1 MMWKWWVEK
10 SDVTIRRIRRCGGS
24 QPNIL
29 PPPFSSLL
37 HNHCSTHCKQTQIQ
51 ATTTMYVWPKWT
63 KHHSHQDH
71 SLFHIHY
78 EFFYLPSLYY
88 VCVFGGPLLES
99 CTGGK
104 RQIQARFHSHKRSLC
119 YTPKRCKWCAMVS
132 MVSGGLVYSHD
143 LQTCD
148 WPRNVACKPIIIT
161 MSMMMMLIMIM
172 MTMTMMMIMMMVSNF
187 DLWFP

>member
-10 SDVTIRRIRRCGGS
+10 SDVTIRRIRRCGGGS

-104 RQIQARFHSHKRSLC
+104 RQIQARFHSHKRSLS
-119 YTPKRCKWCAMVS
+119 YNIHQT
-132 MVSGGLVYSHD
+132 
-143 LQTCD
+143 LQE
-148 WPRNVACKPIIIT
+148 
-161 MSMMMMLIMIM
+161 LIMCNGFNGFNGFRGIG
-172 MTMTMMMIMMMVSNF
+172 VQPRPA
-187 DLWFP
+187 DLRLASQCRL